1 MKRNKARR
9 VVLAAIVVAAASAP
23 IPGSLRAGPTAH
35 GPFASG
41 LSPVSASSL
50 RLTGR
55 PAYDLD
61 SDGDGVVDALDACP
75 TDPAIKTGK
84 PSARADCYLG
94 MKWVRDTLPNETP
107 NCILA
112 MAFPVADKTWDR
124 TEPHRGVVL
133 IGSSLDYDRVKVA
146 AQAGSPW
153 PSDATS
159 TCLVSIDYETFNG
172 TRAFASATTLSAVY
186 LKYEAGDFGGAIQ
199 PATGMGVIVDDIQ
212 TVKTRNPKTPELQRL
227 PFSRG
232 VLYGRSLVD
241 EPTQGCVIDT
251 SVSTSRCDP
260 TKGAG
265 SGLCVTRV
273 PHVTCTP
280 TFYVMPKDAIA
291 PPDWRYVPRALD
303 AALRRDHAQ
312 ARAAGGAGAA
322 PIFDSIEDVPQL
334 FYDDRWPDALPLS
347 IQVGSTIGIPLKTGG
362 LLFSPVSLLDRAAEP
377 WLLVPAAV
385 ARLGRHRRDF
395 SLGQRPFR
403 PSGPAGYSPAS
414 GGHSLVQQNFV
425 VDSYGKSETFTRSV
439 ETTWPVVAPTAAVS
453 EANPRQGYR
462 WSTNDE
468 PHCWYTW
475 SYQRTAATTLPF
487 NDSAADADFFADW
500 TINSAGGSA
509 GVLAT
514 PFCPNKLFQ
523 WWSTTREAKNANA
536 AVTACLPFT
545 RGTSVFKADT
555 ELSIV
560 NGAYEGICGGAHVVI
575 NIAKDAYECSLC
587 IVTAGLFGD
596 CDACL
601 PTSEVRDT
609 VGQCVIAA
617 AFSSSHDNMITKEH
631 WVDLSNE
638 RQLVAMTSYLRP
650 RPAADDPAAM
660 AAWSE
665 RSMNSNQTPQDM
677 FINHA
682 HQGTD
687 WNWIV
692 ESPLAIDPHD
702 LLIAIRL
709 DDSNHYQFN
718 GIENELELNVPMGEW
733 TAELSDHDGSKPDLH
748 GYSER
753 DYVWDF
759 GALSLDQEW
768 LGQIWPAQ
776 FCDMYGIDRS
786 MIDATHRNNPSI
798 PVGNCGTDG
807 YTLSPA
813 HWRHH
818 FGRGIFS
825 PYQAETMPPFEQ
837 SRMAV
842 SKGWRPSQG
851 EPKTVPLGFPDPTAW
866 GSLPHRMSFLG
877 QPIADCGH
885 DPFRVEIHPP
895 HVVTLDLA
903 AVDNGLVYAGFGWVN
918 PSIDGNLE
926 FDLWPPP
933 RPSASARFA
942 ALGQDSQLADVASG
956 FGSDFGYVID
966 NSGPSHVL
974 TAPTL
979 ACVSAPTEFPNH
991 LHCKYTDLAGNKTIY
1006 SDDDQAHDNPRMLP
1020 KYASSRFDIR
1030 FWVGWK

>member
-1 MKRNKARR
+1 MQKKRLRPLVLTG
-9 VVLAAIVVAAASAP
+9 VVLAAVT
-23 IPGSLRAGPTAH
+23 IPSRAVLRAGPAARIPLA
-35 GPFASG
+35 GPPS
-41 LSPVSASSL
+41 LLDPSVNSPFN
-50 RLTGR
+50 R

-61 SDGDGVVDALDACP
+61 SDGDGVADALDACP
-75 TDPAIKTGK
+75 TDPAIKSGLA
-84 PSARADCYLG
+84 SARVDCYLG
-94 MKWVRDTLPNETP
+94 MKWVRDTLQNEMP

-112 MAFPVADKTWDR
+112 MAFPVADRTWDR
-124 TEPHRGVVL
+124 KEPHRGVVL
-133 IGSSLDYDRVKVA
+133 IGSSLDYVRAQTA
-146 AQAGSPW
+146 AASGAAW
-153 PSDATS
+153 PPDATAS
-159 TCLVSIDYETFNG
+159 CMVSIDYETFDG
-172 TRAFASATTLSAVY
+172 THAFPEATTLATVY
-186 LKYEAGDFGGAIQ
+186 LKYDAGDFGGAIL
-199 PATGMGVIVDDIQ
+199 PAVGMGVAVADLQ
-212 TVKTRNPKTPELQRL
+212 TVTTRNPKDPQLQRL

-232 VLYGRSLVD
+232 VLYGRALVS
-241 EPTQGCVIDT
+241 EPTAGCVVDT
-251 SVSTSRCDP
+251 GSTTNRCDP
-260 TKGAG
+260 TKGSA
-265 SGLCVTRV
+265 SGLCRTNVA
-273 PHVTCTP
+273 HVTCTP
-280 TFYVMPKDAIA
+280 TFYLQPKDAVV

-303 AALRRDHAQ
+303 AALMRD
-312 ARAAGGAGAA
+312 RAASRVAGGAGAA
-322 PIFDSIEDVPQL
+322 PIFNSIEDVPKL

-385 ARLGRHRRDF
+385 ARLGRHRREF

-403 PSGPAGYSPAS
+403 PSAPAGYSAAA

-425 VDSYGKSETFTRSV
+425 VDSYGKSETFVRSV

-468 PHCWYTW
+468 PRCWYTW
-475 SYQRTAATTLPF
+475 SYQRTAATGQQF

-500 TINSAGGSA
+500 TINSAAGSA

-514 PFCPNKLFQ
+514 PFCPNKLYQ
-523 WWSTTREAKNANA
+523 WWSTTREAKNAND
-536 AVTACLPFT
+536 AVTACQPFT
-545 RGTSVFKADT
+545 RGTSIFKADT

-575 NIAKDAYECSLC
+575 NIAKDAYECGLC
-587 IVTAGLFGD
+587 LATAGILGN
-596 CDACL
+596 CDACF

-609 VGQCVIAA
+609 IGQCVIAA

-638 RQLVAMTSYLRP
+638 RQLVAMTAYLRP
-650 RPAADDPAAM
+650 RPADDDAAGM
-660 AAWSE
+660 AIWNQS
-665 RSMNSNQTPQDM
+665 SMNSNQTPQDM

-682 HQGTD
+682 HQGND

-692 ESPLAIDPHD
+692 DSPFAMDPHD
-702 LLIAIRL
+702 LLIATRI
-709 DDSNHYQFN
+709 DDSQHYKFN

-733 TAELSDHDGSKPDLH
+733 TAELSDHDGSQPDLH

-768 LGQIWPAQ
+768 LGQIWPSQ

-786 MIDATHRNNPSI
+786 MIDSTHQNNPSI
-798 PVGNCGTDG
+798 PVGNCGSDG
-807 YTLSPA
+807 YTLAPA
-813 HWRHH
+813 HWRQH

-842 SKGWRPSQG
+842 TKGWRPSQG
-851 EPKTVPLGFPDPTAW
+851 VPKTVPLGFPDPTAW
-866 GSLPHRMSFLG
+866 GGLPHRMNFLG

-903 AVDNGLVYAGFGWVN
+903 AVNNGLVYAGFGWVN
-918 PSIDGNLE
+918 PWIDGNLE

-933 RPSASARFA
+933 RPSASAQFA
-942 ALGQDSQLADVASG
+942 ALGQDTKLDDVASG

-979 ACVSAPTEFPNH
+979 NCVSAPTEFPNH
-991 LHCKYTDLAGNKTIY
+991 LHCKYTDVAGNKTIY

-1020 KYASSRFDIR
+1020 KYASSRFDVR